1 MNKLELIA
9 ALGEQENLS
18 KAEAKKVVEMFFD
31 EICRALGE
39 GDRVEIR
46 GLCTFKVKSYEG
58 YNGRNPKT
66 GDLVEV
72 KPKRLPFFKP
82 GSDLKDRVDR

>member
-9 ALGEQENLS
+9 TLGEQQNLS

-31 EICRALGE
+31 QICDALAN

-58 YNGRNPKT
+58 YSGRNPKT
-66 GDLVEV
+66 GDLVQV
-72 KPKRLPFFKP
+72 RPKKLPFFKP
-82 GSDLKDRVDR
+82 GSDLKTRVDG